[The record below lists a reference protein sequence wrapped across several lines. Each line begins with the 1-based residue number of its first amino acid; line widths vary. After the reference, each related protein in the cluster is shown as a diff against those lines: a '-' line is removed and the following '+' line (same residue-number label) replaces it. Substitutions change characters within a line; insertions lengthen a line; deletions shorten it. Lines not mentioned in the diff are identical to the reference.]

1 MDALSSGCTD
11 KHFFTPPV
19 IIKNRFHPASIN
31 TVLGLSVKL
40 SFFGHYFG
48 QKCFMH
54 AGEPEQ
60 VLTPFISCIKPA

>member
-1 MDALSSGCTD
+1 MYNTRLIFVKREFNMDALSSGCTD

-19 IIKNRFHPASIN
+19 IIKNRFHPASIS

-48 QKCFMH
+48 QEMFY
-54 AGEPEQ
+54 ARRR
-60 VLTPFISCIKPA
+60 T